1 MQENGTE
8 RIKDSQQ
15 RVRERER
22 LSCWAATKSRAPNAN
37 WKCVEA
43 IFDKSLAKR
52 KSRINRASSACNT
65 FLLFYFLPSSSLEV
79 FFSSIEISE
88 QWRLCLW
95 CVCATLCERNLK
107 PVVNR
112 VAKLAAMQFA
122 PIISSSSL
130 RSSNKFR
137 FDEQIT
143 AEQKNRIFG
152 PSMRC
157 IRCSAS
163 EQVCERWAREKGTFK
178 SCSSL
183 NFYHFTNLFM
193 CISFTA
199 ITFTIS
205 HLCRAFVYGRF

>member
-1 MQENGTE
+1 M
-8 RIKDSQQ
+8 R
-15 RVRERER
+15 
-22 LSCWAATKSRAPNAN
+22 AAPATRSFYS
-37 WKCVEA
+37 V
-43 IFDKSLAKR
+43 FY
-52 KSRINRASSACNT
+52 
-65 FLLFYFLPSSSLEV
+65 LLLRWR
-79 FFSSIEISE
+79 FFPVEISE
-88 QWRLCLW
+88 QWRLCLGS
-95 CVCATLCERNLK
+95 VCATLCERILK

-112 VAKLAAMQFA
+112 VTKLAAMQFA

-143 AEQKNRIFG
+143 AAQKIRIFG
-152 PSMRC
+152 PSMSC
-157 IRCSAS
+157 IRCTVSG
-163 EQVCERWAREKGTFK
+163 QVCKRWAREKGTFK
-178 SCSSL
+178 SCSCSSL